1 MTVTTSAKKT
11 WSILDLV
18 TWGTSYLSEK
28 GFSDARLNI
37 ELLLAHV
44 LKLQRIQLYTSFD
57 QPLSDD
63 ELARFKEVLKR
74 RCANEPL
81 QYILGE
87 TEFMGLKFTVDRRV
101 LIPRSD
107 TEVLVETVLERMK
120 QTLNNA
126 DEVQLL
132 EIGTGSG
139 CIAVSL
145 LKLIPNAIV
154 TATDISSDALE
165 VAKTNVERNRVTE
178 KIKLLQSDFLS
189 NTSLPQKFRCIVF
202 NPPYI
207 SNEEYQLLPKEVR
220 EFEPKI
226 ALADGNDGLTFFKA
240 FARKAASLLLD
251 NGFAAVEHAYNQSE
265 SVQKIFQ
272 ESGWKNI
279 STIKDYGGNFRCVVA
294 ER

>member
-107 TEVLVETVLERMK
+107 TEVLVETVLENKSAIRE
-120 QTLNNA
+120 NNHF
-126 DEVQLL
+126 V
-132 EIGTGSG
+132 
-139 CIAVSL
+139 
-145 LKLIPNAIV
+145 AINF
-154 TATDISSDALE
+154 
-165 VAKTNVERNRVTE
+165 KT
-178 KIKLLQSDFLS
+178 
-189 NTSLPQKFRCIVF
+189 
-202 NPPYI
+202 
-207 SNEEYQLLPKEVR
+207 
-220 EFEPKI
+220 
-226 ALADGNDGLTFFKA
+226 
-240 FARKAASLLLD
+240 
-251 NGFAAVEHAYNQSE
+251 
-265 SVQKIFQ
+265 
-272 ESGWKNI
+272 
-279 STIKDYGGNFRCVVA
+279 
-294 ER
+294 